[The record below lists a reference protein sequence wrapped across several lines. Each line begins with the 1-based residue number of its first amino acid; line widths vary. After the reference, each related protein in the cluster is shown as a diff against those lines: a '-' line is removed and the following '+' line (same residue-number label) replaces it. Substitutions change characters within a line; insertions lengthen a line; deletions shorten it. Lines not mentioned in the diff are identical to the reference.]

1 MGSSVGKSPQRLGEM
16 NLLPYYVWNESEND
30 WIAFESTSIGILN
43 KVLSPKDKERKTQVK
58 EMSIYT
64 QNVWFN
70 NLFKEERSERLMR
83 NFQENIHSDI
93 FCLQEVTASL
103 LEYIKADSY
112 IRENYVLTNVDTTV
126 HPRNCWYGVLML
138 IRKGGFKGLQYRL
151 PMVESHQGRDLLV
164 HVTRINNELVA
175 FSTIHLESCVENSE
189 FRLQQLRTIFQHFRQ
204 LRDDYGVHHAFLMG
218 DMNFDPKDEEQK
230 ELTKV
235 FHTIDSWLYLHPDV
249 PGYTE
254 DPKKNI
260 FRKGQQQRRYDR
272 IFVVPL
278 EEEVNSKKQKEGGSV
293 VIPTLGKWLPL
304 QIEMVG
310 VEPWLIEGERCWIS
324 DHFGVS
330 GLVGWKPAGEV

>member
-1 MGSSVGKSPQRLGEM
+1 MGNSPTRLGGM
-16 NLLPYYVWNESEND
+16 SVLPYYVWNESEND
-30 WIAFESTSIGILN
+30 WITFESMSIVDLKN
-43 KVLSPKDKERKTQVK
+43 DASSKKEKGRKTHVK
-58 EMSIYT
+58 EISIYT

-70 NLFKEERSERLMR
+70 SLFKEERSERLMR

-103 LEYIKADSY
+103 LEYIKADAY
-112 IRENYVLTNVDTTV
+112 IRENYVMTNVDTTV

-138 IRKGGFKGLQYRL
+138 IRKGDFKGLQYRL

-164 HVTRINNELVA
+164 HVTRINSQLVA

-189 FRLQQLRTIFQHFRQ
+189 YRLQQLRTIFQHFRE
-204 LRDDYGVHHAFLMG
+204 LRDDYGIHHAFLMG

-230 ELTKV
+230 ELTKL
-235 FHTIDSWLYLHPDV
+235 FHTIDSWLYLHPSI

-254 DPKKNI
+254 DPERNI

-278 EEEVNSKKQKEGGSV
+278 NEEVDKSCKKEKEGSSV
-293 VIPTLGKWLPL
+293 DLSIHGKWLPL
-304 QIEMVG
+304 HIEMVG

-330 GLVGWKPAGEV
+330 GRVGWKSAGDM